1 MKLKSFVVAVLV
13 GAIGLPLTA
22 HAGTIFSC
30 TLQNGKKVS
39 VTGDDVGGLTYRY
52 GKNLSRPELS
62 FSVPVFDS
70 YHSFS
75 NHVGGAD
82 ISALGLPRGNY
93 LYVVGHGYSEDGE
106 EFGYLSAYQNNRQ
119 IADHTCK
126 GNITE
131 DLHTVFGAAQD
142 GSHLPLF

>member
-52 GKNLSRPELS
+52 GKNLSRP
-62 FSVPVFDS
+62 
-70 YHSFS
+70 
-75 NHVGGAD
+75 
-82 ISALGLPRGNY
+82 
-93 LYVVGHGYSEDGE
+93 
-106 EFGYLSAYQNNRQ
+106 
-119 IADHTCK
+119 
-126 GNITE
+126 
-131 DLHTVFGAAQD
+131 
-142 GSHLPLF
+142 